1 MPLVP
6 NLLESLLFLTFNQAP
21 GPILDLWSGPAS
33 RMVLAAIRLNVFET
47 LNQHPASAD
56 EFAQCLNVGNP
67 LIMAE

>member
-33 RMVLAAIRLNVFET
+33 RMVLAAAGFGRVRRKDIFK
-47 LNQHPASAD
+47 
-56 EFAQCLNVGNP
+56 VGSP
-67 LIMAE
+67 LIMVQ